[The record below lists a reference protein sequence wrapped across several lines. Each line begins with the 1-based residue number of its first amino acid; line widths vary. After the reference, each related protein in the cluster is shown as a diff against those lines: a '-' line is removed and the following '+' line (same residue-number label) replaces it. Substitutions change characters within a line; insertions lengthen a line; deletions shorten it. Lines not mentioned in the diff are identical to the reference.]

1 MVLDGIN
8 FTRTWASGTFNPSF
22 LRLDYL
28 PFIPQ
33 TLHPALC
40 YTLSRQ
46 HSTAGPGAYN
56 ASGMGSES
64 MRKAYLESTRKG
76 VFGTTSTRT
85 QPIMRREDLEL
96 PGPAHYQP
104 KEKPFKPR
112 YVQPTANFSSVTNRL
127 VEPPNTVKVSS
138 LEILLGRSGRVLLF
152 GWLVGGWFVG

>member
-1 MVLDGIN
+1 
-8 FTRTWASGTFNPSF
+8 
-22 LRLDYL
+22 
-28 PFIPQ
+28 
-33 TLHPALC
+33 
-40 YTLSRQ
+40 
-46 HSTAGPGAYN
+46 
-56 ASGMGSES
+56 MGSES

-138 LEILLGRSGRVLLF
+138 LEILLGGSGRVLCPA
-152 GWLVGGWFVG
+152 GWLVAGLWVKSAGWFLGGFFFFFCFYQQTLGAACRYHSKLLDVHFVWDEE